1 MTGRVVRSV
10 TLRSGEE
17 ECSRSMNGVGNRELA
32 TPVGDAMRDGIGG
45 NGWVTSATKVG
56 AAGTGA

>member
-1 MTGRVVRSV
+1 
-10 TLRSGEE
+10 
-17 ECSRSMNGVGNRELA
+17 MNGVGNRELT